1 MIDYIKG
8 QIIELTPTELV
19 LENHG
24 IGYSILISLQ
34 TYEAFQLQT
43 QAVAYIHHY
52 IREDEELFY
61 GFATKD
67 ERELFRLLIGVSGI
81 GVASARMMLST
92 LSSEE
97 IRQAILAGDVNR
109 IKSVKGIGLKSAQR
123 LILELKDKVAKG
135 EGAETPPSSRPTI
148 PPWWTKPQ
156 PPLPCWDSPKPISAR
171 SCRAY
176 SKNTPTQR
184 WKTSSSLPCKN
195 FNVPRGT
202 IFELT
207 TEINQQNGNIGGG
220 DPGDSGSLSN
230 GLGLVSFQ
238 FLATLNGQ
246 TLNLV
251 KIKVGRNPDVLQA
264 RILLG
269 L

>member
-8 QIIELTPTELV
+8 QIIELTPTELI
-19 LENHG
+19 LENQG

-52 IREDEELFY
+52 IREDEELYY

-135 EGAETPPSSRPTI
+135 EGAADAPAIFQTNNSAVVDEATTALGMLGFS
-148 PPWWTKPQ
+148 KAN
-156 PPLPCWDSPKPISAR
+156 IS
-171 SCRAY
+171 
-176 SKNTPTQR
+176 K
-184 WKTSSSLPCKN
+184 
-195 FNVPRGT
+195 VM
-202 IFELT
+202 
-207 TEINQQNGNIGGG
+207 
-220 DPGDSGSLSN
+220 PGILKEHPNAKVEDI
-230 GLGLVSFQ
+230 
-238 FLATLNGQ
+238 
-246 TLNLV
+246 
-251 KIKVGRNPDVLQA
+251 IKAALQK
-264 RILLG
+264 L
-269 L
+269 